1 MKGLMRESLSCRQ
14 SQIARLFTRSSLGR
28 WSASACAHKGEASMI
43 QSARLSVMML
53 VLALMFGAATA
64 VFAADATGKIKSVDG
79 DKGEFVITDNNNKN
93 WTFHLAKD
101 SKAFIND
108 KEAKLGDL
116 QLDNEVTIKYE
127 RDGAKLMASEVRCKR
142 SN

>member
-1 MKGLMRESLSCRQ
+1 
-14 SQIARLFTRSSLGR
+14 
-28 WSASACAHKGEASMI
+28 MI